1 MENKSYNWVKGGE
14 PCYPDAYCHLGR
26 ILGTQNMEKYKN
38 IFPALSLIFL
48 DINTISWALFEEMGL
63 DNARNAFYMTN
74 YALKEVYNMTD
85 DEIAV
90 YPNSNISLGGADL
103 IHFSWDGAKRVA
115 ELVAGELAKCDDN
128 IAQYV
133 K

>member
-1 MENKSYNWVKGGE
+1 
-14 PCYPDAYCHLGR
+14 
-26 ILGTQNMEKYKN
+26 
-38 IFPALSLIFL
+38 
-48 DINTISWALFEEMGL
+48 
-63 DNARNAFYMTN
+63 
-74 YALKEVYNMTD
+74 MTD

-90 YPNSNISLGGADL
+90 YPNSKISLGGADL